1 MKTKDL
7 IKMLQEA
14 DPKGEGHI
22 RMSGGIPKY
31 AIAKEGYWDGSYL
44 DDNNNWVYS
53 AAGYK
58 VDLYTY
64 DIFDFVDDM
73 MDTYNEVSWEDVKSK
88 FRFELN
94 CYSNE
99 SSRDE
104 RSKSILKEAKEAYDE
119 ISDANRSFRNNY
131 NLESVKRATRGWLW
145 YQDMD
150 NQNMWLIYDENGKL
164 QDLYPANFLAVL
176 KSGLFEKKESELV
189 HGYYE
194 WTLINK
200 NNQNEK

>member
-1 MKTKDL
+1 
-7 IKMLQEA
+7 
-14 DPKGEGHI
+14 
-22 RMSGGIPKY
+22 MSGGIPKY
-31 AIAKEGYWDGSYL
+31 AIQKAGYWDGPYGYL
-44 DDNNNWVYS
+44 EDNTWVYS

-58 VDLYTY
+58 VDLYMY
-64 DIFDFVDDM
+64 DIYDFVMDM
-73 MDTYNEVSWEDVKSK
+73 MGTYNEVSWEDVKSK

-99 SSRDE
+99 SSRDI
-104 RSKSILKEAKEAYDE
+104 RSESILKEAKEAYDD
-119 ISDANRSFRNNY
+119 IAYTNKSFRDNY
-131 NLESVKRATRGWLW
+131 NSEAVEKATKGWLW

-150 NQNMWLIYDENGKL
+150 NQNVWLIYDENGKL

-200 NNQNEK
+200 IK